1 MVRSRHGNATDTPDN
16 VGQLGRLRSKEA
28 CREGVADHRPNSDAN
43 RRRKTEGLVPAWG
56 VAVQVILRTRCL
68 RNGEAL

>member
-1 MVRSRHGNATDTPDN
+1 VVRSRHGNATDTPDN

-28 CREGVADHRPNSDAN
+28 CREGVADHRPNSDAKPE
-43 RRRKTEGLVPAWG
+43 KTEGLVPAWG